1 METLYQIMHAN
12 VSWATFESLESF
24 FPSLLLP
31 VQRPESCF
39 PLNYTLTLSEEGGP
53 EEVVPVQVTGSESE
67 MVAEATGLKENSR
80 YSATLSANNH
90 FQFSIDDPVTTEVS
104 FGGWS
109 RWLVWSGVICFS
121 LQSPQVSRVWQC
133 STMTMGQPGS
143 HVSLPPALSPRAAGC
158 LWF

>member
-53 EEVVPVQVTGSESE
+53 EEVVPVQVTGSESA
-67 MVAEATGLKENSR
+67 MVAEATGLKENSH
-80 YSATLSANNH
+80 YSATLCASNH
-90 FQFSIDDPVTTEVS
+90 FQFSVDDPVTTMLYS
-104 FGGWS
+104 
-109 RWLVWSGVICFS
+109 
-121 LQSPQVSRVWQC
+121 
-133 STMTMGQPGS
+133 
-143 HVSLPPALSPRAAGC
+143 
-158 LWF
+158 

>member
-1 METLYQIMHAN
+1 MILSKVLN
-12 VSWATFESLESF
+12 NSS
-24 FPSLLLP
+24 PSL

-53 EEVVPVQVTGSESE
+53 EEVIAVQVTGSESE

-80 YSATLSANNH
+80 YSATLSASNH

-109 RWLVWSGVICFS
+109 HWWVWSGLSAS
-121 LQSPQVSRVWQC
+121 LYSHLRSPEC
-133 STMTMGQPGS
+133 GS
-143 HVSLPPALSPRAAGC
+143 VPL
-158 LWF
+158 